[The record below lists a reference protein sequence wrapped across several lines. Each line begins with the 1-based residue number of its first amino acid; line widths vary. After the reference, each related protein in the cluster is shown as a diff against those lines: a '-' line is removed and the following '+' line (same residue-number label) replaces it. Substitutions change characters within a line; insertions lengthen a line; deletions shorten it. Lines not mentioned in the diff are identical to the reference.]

1 MTSITMDKK
10 ETLIFNKVEVEGFSS
25 KEQVVEKMRRKMYND
40 KNGLGFTNITVED
53 NIVFATILLR
63 TPSYIRSYNEKEGVF
78 VQQVVNIYG
87 EFEVAFDID
96 HRLLFSTSPSA
107 KFSKAKILLRE
118 CFEKKITFQN
128 IEMTAVNMLNR
139 IQCQGMTPYIMD
151 LSIKRYRSPEGAIGR
166 YSAHIEDSFVG
177 EELLLKY
184 SDSINKITILVKSD
198 IYPDFILSIA
208 SQNSFTIKCEENYY
222 WQIINQLKSN
232 L

>member
-87 EFEVAFDID
+87 DFEIAVDIE
-96 HRLLFSTSPSA
+96 HGLIFSTSS
-107 KFSKAKILLRE
+107 S
-118 CFEKKITFQN
+118 TFLFN
-128 IEMTAVNMLNR
+128 ISLN
-139 IQCQGMTPYIMD
+139 
-151 LSIKRYRSPEGAIGR
+151 SIISHLFLFY
-166 YSAHIEDSFVG
+166 
-177 EELLLKY
+177 LLLLLLFI
-184 SDSINKITILVKSD
+184 SLNFLSKS
-198 IYPDFILSIA
+198 
-208 SQNSFTIKCEENYY
+208 
-222 WQIINQLKSN
+222 
-232 L
+232 

>member
-1 MTSITMDKK
+1 MDKK

-96 HRLLFSTSPSA
+96 HRLIP
-107 KFSKAKILLRE
+107 E
-118 CFEKKITFQN
+118 GKKI
-128 IEMTAVNMLNR
+128 M
-139 IQCQGMTPYIMD
+139 C
-151 LSIKRYRSPEGAIGR
+151 
-166 YSAHIEDSFVG
+166 
-177 EELLLKY
+177 
-184 SDSINKITILVKSD
+184 TIVK
-198 IYPDFILSIA
+198 
-208 SQNSFTIKCEENYY
+208 
-222 WQIINQLKSN
+222 
-232 L
+232 